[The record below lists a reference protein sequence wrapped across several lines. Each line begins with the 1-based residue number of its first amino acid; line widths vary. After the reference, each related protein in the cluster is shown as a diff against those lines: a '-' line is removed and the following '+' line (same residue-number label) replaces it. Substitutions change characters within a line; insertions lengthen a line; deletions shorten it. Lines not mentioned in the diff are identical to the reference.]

1 MQAYR
6 QKNLQPHQLNQSHL
20 QEISVNTAPTRKIT
34 QYWRVSRIIAHT
46 LLGLSIAVLM
56 LPFAS
61 KTTHAKIVRWWCK
74 HLLGAF
80 NIQVRC
86 SGFVPD
92 PNVTQRNTMFV
103 GNHISWSDIHA
114 LNSIVPLRFIAKS
127 DIRQWPIFGYLAEK
141 NNTLFIDRSN
151 KRDAKRTIES
161 AVASLNAGDNLCFF
175 PEGTTTDGTTIQPFK
190 TSLIQAAIEA
200 KSTIWPVA
208 IFYPNEQGKANTKA
222 AYADD
227 TTLQA
232 SMQNILAQQQPVIE
246 LHFLKPISPEQ
257 VAAFDRRNLT
267 IHIEQLIRNQLG
279 IHPSTK

>member
-1 MQAYR
+1 MAQACR
-6 QKNLQPHQLNQSHL
+6 QKNLQQTN
-20 QEISVNTAPTRKIT
+20 VNTAPTGKLT
-34 QYWRVSRIIAHT
+34 QYWRILRIIVHT
-46 LLGLSIAVLM
+46 LIGLSIALLI

-61 KTTHAKIVRWWCK
+61 KSTHAKVVRWWCK

-80 NIQVRC
+80 NIQVRRT
-86 SGFVPD
+86 GVVPD
-92 PNVTQRNTMFV
+92 PHSPPDNTMFV

-114 LNSIVPLRFIAKS
+114 LNSTVPLRFIAKS
-127 DIRQWPIFGYLAEK
+127 DIRHWPIFGYLAEK

-175 PEGTTTDGTTIQPFK
+175 PEGTTTDGTKIQPFK

-208 IFYPNEQGKANTKA
+208 IFYPNEQGAANVKAS
-222 AYADD
+222 YADD
-227 TTLQA
+227 TTLQE

-246 LHFLKPISPEQ
+246 LHFLNPMSPEE
-257 VAAFDRRNLT
+257 VAKFDRRNLT
-267 IHIEQLIRNQLG
+267 MHIEQLIRNQLG
-279 IHPSTK
+279 IHQ